1 MLSYETADRP
11 SATAE
16 AFDLKHLPGTTD
28 DLRVVWYDRDTNG
41 ALVLYYDSVG
51 KHATRR
57 AAEERKRKLVAI
69 RDQQRPHVKL
79 CPNRDLYMLH
89 VYVGDP
95 PKLLRRSLGT
105 RDPDEVPRRMEQR
118 LAELGLGT
126 AVAQFTVQQLLS
138 EYFDQKLGTASYA
151 TRASYRSIIG
161 KLRDALTDDKPVR
174 HVTDA
179 DLTAYREQRL
189 RSISHNSFRLDAV
202 VWNAAVRHAVKT
214 KRIKQTD
221 APPLIDVAKPVVHDK
236 LVLTKDDWATVLDYA
251 EAWRTSGG
259 YYGDR
264 NRLSSLELYL
274 WLVRY
279 TGARVGALM
288 DLTWDRV
295 DMSHDVIHLQPSGIR
310 ETSKRRP
317 SVPIAPDLR
326 PILERAAAEREP
338 TDANVLWQREHIGS
352 KLRRLRAKMQ
362 DDPDPRVQDMAE
374 RLHSHAFRRSYIT
387 WAVAA
392 GLSPYLIGQVTG
404 QSTQIIETVYAA
416 YRPDMGRSV
425 VDAV

>member
-16 AFDLKHLPGTTD
+16 AFDIKHLPGTTD
-28 DLRVVWYDRDTNG
+28 DLRVVWYDRDTSG

-79 CPNRDLYMLH
+79 CPNRDLFVLH

-126 AVAQFTVQQLLS
+126 SIAQYTVQQLLS
-138 EYFDQKLGTASYA
+138 DYFDQRLGASTST
-151 TRASYRSIIG
+151 TRASFRSIIG
-161 KLRDALTDDKPVR
+161 KLRDVLTDDKQVQ
-174 HVTDA
+174 HVTTA
-179 DLTAYREQRL
+179 DLAAYREHRL
-189 RSISHNSFRLDAV
+189 QTISHNSFRLDAV
-202 VWNAAVRHAVKT
+202 VWNAAVRHAIKT
-214 KRIKQTD
+214 KRVKQAD
-221 APPLIDVAKPVVHDK
+221 APPLLEVAKPVVRDK

-264 NRLSSLELYL
+264 SRLSSLELYL

-295 DMSHDVIHLQPSGIR
+295 DMSHGVIHLQPSGIR

-326 PILERAAAEREP
+326 PILERAVQERTP
-338 TDANVLWQREHIGS
+338 ADSKVLWQREHIGS

-362 DDPDPRVQDMAE
+362 SDMDPRVQDMAD

-416 YRPDMGRSV
+416 YRPDMGRSI

>member
-1 MLSYETADRP
+1 MLSFETADRP

-28 DLRVVWYDRDTNG
+28 DLRVIWYDRNANG
-41 ALVLYYDSVG
+41 ALVLFYDSVG

-57 AAEERKRKLVAI
+57 AAEDRKRKLVAI

-126 AVAQFTVQQLLS
+126 SVAQYTVQQMLS
-138 EYFDQKLGTASYA
+138 DYFDHNLATSTYA
-151 TRASYRSIIG
+151 TRASFRSIIG
-161 KLRDALTDDKPVR
+161 KLRDSFTDDKQVH
-174 HVTDA
+174 HVTTA
-179 DLTAYREQRL
+179 DLDAYREHRM
-189 RSISHNSFRLDAV
+189 RVISHNSFRLDSKI
-202 VWNAAVRHAVKT
+202 WNAAVRHAVKT
-214 KRIKQTD
+214 KRIKQTA
-221 APPLIDVAKPVVHDK
+221 APPLFEVAKPVVHDK
-236 LVLTKDDWATVLDYA
+236 LVLTKDDWATVLGHA
-251 EAWRTSGG
+251 KAWRTAGG
-259 YYGDR
+259 YYSDR
-264 NRLSSLELYL
+264 TRLSSLELYL

-279 TGARVGALM
+279 TGSRVGALM

-295 DMSHDVIHLQPSGIR
+295 DLALNVMHLQPHGIR

-317 SVPIAPDLR
+317 SVPIAPDLL
-326 PILERAAAEREP
+326 PILQRALHERTPA
-338 TDANVLWQREHIGS
+338 DDHVLWQREHIGS
-352 KLRRLRAKMQ
+352 KLRRLRAKMA

-404 QSTQIIETVYAA
+404 QSTQVIETVYAA

>member
-1 MLSYETADRP
+1 MLSFETADRP

-28 DLRVVWYDRDTNG
+28 DLRVIWYDRDTNG
-41 ALVLYYDSVG
+41 ALVLFYDSVG

-126 AVAQFTVQQLLS
+126 SVAQYTVQQMLS
-138 EYFDQKLGTASYA
+138 DYFDQKLATSTYA
-151 TRASYRSIIG
+151 TRASFRSIIG
-161 KLRDALTDDKPVR
+161 KLRDVLTDDKQVQ
-174 HVTDA
+174 HITTA
-179 DLTAYREQRL
+179 DLDAYREHRM
-189 RSISHNSFRLDAV
+189 RVISHNSFRLDSV
-202 VWNAAVRHAVKT
+202 IWNAAVRHAVKT
-214 KRIKQTD
+214 KRIKQPD
-221 APPLIDVAKPVVHDK
+221 APPLFEVAKPVVHDK
-236 LVLTKDDWATVLDYA
+236 LVLTKDDWATVLDHA
-251 EAWRTSGG
+251 KAWRTAGG

-264 NRLSSLELYL
+264 SRLSSLELYL

-295 DMSHDVIHLQPSGIR
+295 DLALNVMHLQPYGIR

-317 SVPIAPDLR
+317 SVPIAPDLL
-326 PILERAAAEREP
+326 PILQRAVQERTPA
-338 TDANVLWQREHIGS
+338 DANVLWQREHIGS
-352 KLRRLRAKMQ
+352 KLRRLRAKMA